1 MGNPGYNRANL
12 LRTLAIPRAIERWSL
27 TSLRE
32 RLIKTDARLVLH
44 GRYALFQLAEAAVPR
59 AVFVGIPHSCLPPIN
74 EEPEECPSALSS
86 P

>member
-1 MGNPGYNRANL
+1 M
-12 LRTLAIPRAIERWSL
+12 PRAIESWSL
-27 TSLRE
+27 TSLCE
-32 RLIKTDARLVLH
+32 RLIKTGARLVRH